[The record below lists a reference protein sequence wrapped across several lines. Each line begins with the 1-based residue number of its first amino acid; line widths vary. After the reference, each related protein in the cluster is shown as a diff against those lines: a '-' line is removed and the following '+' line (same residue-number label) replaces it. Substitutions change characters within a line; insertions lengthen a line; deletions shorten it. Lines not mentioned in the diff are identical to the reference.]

1 MEVQFGTVECGIL
14 LVNVPVTR
22 DLLLENLSEGA
33 LSLVPQFEVAH
44 PLLGITGRETDFVAE
59 AERLVHGV
67 EELKGR
73 IKFGFNLVGGTEDVG
88 WGMKRSAH
96 DASKNGVL

>member
-44 PLLGITGRETDFVAE
+44 PFLGITRRETDFVGE
-59 AERLVHGV
+59 TERLVHGV

-73 IKFGFNLVGGTEDVG
+73 VKLGFDLVGGTEDVG
-88 WGMKRSAH
+88 
-96 DASKNGVL
+96 